1 MKRAWL
7 VAAAIGAACSAP
19 GPPSLNAVISCK
31 AEAERLRQRCTVVL
45 TERETGRPV
54 DDTAIRLHADM
65 PSMPLSHHVP
75 PVDARPVGRGTYQG
89 TLELEMPGR
98 WVISARLT
106 RPVSD
111 QFTLVVDI
119 D

>member
-1 MKRAWL
+1 MRRAWL
-7 VAAAIGAACSAP
+7 VAAAIGAACSSP
-19 GPPSLNAVISCK
+19 GPAALSAEISCK
-31 AEAERLRQRCTVVL
+31 AEAQRLRQRCTVVL
-45 TERETGRPV
+45 TDRATGRPV
-54 DDTAIRLHADM
+54 DGATIRLHADM

-75 PVDARPVGRGTYQG
+75 PVDARPMGRGTYQG

-106 RPVSD
+106 WPVSD
-111 QFTLVVDI
+111 QFTRVVDI

>member
-19 GPPSLNAVISCK
+19 GTASFNAEISCK
-31 AEAERLRQRCTVVL
+31 AEAQRLRQRCSVVL
-45 TERETGRPV
+45 TDRATGRPV
-54 DDTAIRLHADM
+54 DGAAIRLHADM

-89 TLELEMPGR
+89 TLELEMSGR

-106 RPVSD
+106 RPVAD
-111 QFTLVVDI
+111 QFTRVVDI